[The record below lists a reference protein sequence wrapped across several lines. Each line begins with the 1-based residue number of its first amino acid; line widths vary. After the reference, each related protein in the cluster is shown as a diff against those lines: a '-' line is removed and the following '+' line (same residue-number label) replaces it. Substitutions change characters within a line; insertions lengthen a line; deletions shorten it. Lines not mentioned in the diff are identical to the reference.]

1 MDYVAVS
8 GERTSGMAPYA
19 IVETGGKQYRAEP
32 GKTITVEKLAGE
44 EGSTIEL
51 DRVLMV
57 SDDGETTIGSPTVA
71 GAKVVAE
78 VATQAKGDKIIV
90 FKYKRKIRYSVKTG
104 HRQRLTQLAIKEIVT
119 EGGTKK
125 AAPARSKKAA
135 ADGA

>member
-32 GKTITVEKLAGE
+32 GKSITVEKLAGD

-57 SDDGETTIGSPTVA
+57 SDDTTTTIGKPTIE

-78 VATQAKGDKIIV
+78 VATQARGDKLII

-104 HRQRLTQLAIKEIVT
+104 HRQSLTMLSIKEIVT
-119 EGGTKK
+119 GGGAKK
-125 AAPARSKKAA
+125 AAPARRKKAN

>member
-1 MDYVAVS
+1 
-8 GERTSGMAPYA
+8 MAPYA
-19 IVETGGKQYRAEP
+19 IIETGGKQYRAEP
-32 GKTITVEKLAGE
+32 GKTITVEKLAGD
-44 EGSTIEL
+44 EGSTIEI

-57 SDDGETTIGSPTVA
+57 SDDSETTIGTPTVA
-71 GAKVVAE
+71 GVKVVAE

-119 EGGTKK
+119 DGGVMK
-125 AAPARSKKAA
+125 AAPARSRKAA